1 MREVP
6 STEFTRNFGVYREI
20 VQREPV
26 AVLSHGRPT
35 GYFISAIEYQE
46 FQRLKALSRRSIMT
60 VDLTEN
66 EIAQIAA
73 TRMSPEHDHLNS
85 LLEDELA
92 EGTE

>member
-6 STEFTRNFGVYREI
+6 STEFTRNFGVYREV

-35 GYFISAIEYQE
+35 GYFISAIEYE
-46 FQRLKALSRRSIMT
+46 EMQRLKALSRRSVRT
-60 VDLTEN
+60 VDLTED
-66 EIAQIAA
+66 EIEQIAS

-85 LLEDELA
+85 LLEDK
-92 EGTE
+92 